1 MATEIKKDV
10 TYLGKDFGQF
20 RKNLIDFTKQY
31 FPDTYRDFN
40 ESSPGMLF
48 LELASYVG
56 DVLSYYTDTNLKESF
71 LQHAQEEGNVF
82 DIARSLGYNI
92 KGSTPAF
99 TNIDVFQL
107 LPASG
112 SGEAVAPDFRY
123 ALSIRSGMQI
133 KQASGDA
140 TFRTL
145 DSIDVGFSSSFD
157 PTEITIYET
166 NDATNAPTYYLAK
179 KTVRAVSGT
188 VRTSTFTFNTPVAYD
203 KVVLPDTNIID
214 IVSVEESDGDNW
226 YQVPYLAQDTI
237 FEEVPNLA
245 ENDPDLNVYRA
256 SAPYL
261 LKMRKSSKRFVT
273 RLRQD
278 RLTELQFGAGVSDNN
293 DEEIIPNPDNV
304 GSGLAGFRRSIDVD
318 IDPSNFLYTRAY
330 GQAPANTTL
339 TVTYTVGGGFA
350 DNVEANTLTSIS
362 SVSYDDD
369 PNADISGG
377 VLNFVK
383 SSIAAN
389 NPEPARGAKST
400 DNIEDIK
407 NNALANFATQNR
419 LVTREDYII
428 RTYSMPARFGSI
440 AKAYIVPDDQIAQ
453 DDLEEKRVANPL
465 AMNLYVLG
473 YDATKKLVNLNN
485 AVKENLK
492 TYLGNYRILTDA
504 VNIKNAF
511 IINIGVNFEIS
522 ARANYNSNDVLLRCV
537 ARLKRYFDISR
548 WQLNQPIIKSEI
560 LNALGNVDGVQSVLD
575 VQFTNLYDTT
585 QNYSG
590 NIYDLNTAEK
600 NGIVYP
606 SLDPSIFEVKFPNQD
621 IKGRIVSY

>member
-10 TYLGKDFGQF
+10 SYLGKDFGQF
-20 RKNLIDFTKQY
+20 RRNLIDFTKQY

-82 DIARSLGYNI
+82 DIARSLGYNV
-92 KGSTPAF
+92 KASTPAF
-99 TNIDVFQL
+99 TDIDIFQL

-112 SGEAVAPDFRY
+112 SGDSVAPDFRY
-123 ALSIRSGMQI
+123 ALSIRTGMQI
-133 KQASGDA
+133 KQESGDS

-145 DSIDVGFSSSFD
+145 DSVDFRFSSSFD

-166 NDATNAPTYYLAK
+166 NDITKLPIYYLAK
-179 KTVRAVSGT
+179 KTVRAVSGN
-188 VRTSTFTFNTPVAYD
+188 VRTSKFSFTTPVPYD
-203 KVVLPDTNIID
+203 KVVLPAPNVID
-214 IVSVEESDGDNW
+214 IISIEETDGDNW
-226 YQVPYLAQDTI
+226 HHVPYLAQDTI
-237 FEEVPNLA
+237 FEEVPNLI
-245 ENDPDLNVYRA
+245 ENDPDLNIYR
-256 SAPYL
+256 SSVPYL
-261 LKMRKSSKRFVT
+261 LKMKKTAKRFVT

-278 RLTELQFGAGVSDNN
+278 RLTEIQFGSGISDNN
-293 DEEIIPNPDNV
+293 DEEIIPNPTNV
-304 GSGLAGFRRSIDVD
+304 GNGLSNIRRDIDVD

-330 GQAPANTTL
+330 GQAPSNTTL
-339 TVTYTVGGGFA
+339 TVTYTTGNGVS

-362 SVSYDDD
+362 RIQYDDD
-369 PNADISGG
+369 PNSDISRG

-389 NPEPARGAKST
+389 NPEPARGARST

-407 NNALANFATQNR
+407 NNTLANFATQNR

-428 RTYSMPARFGSI
+428 RSYSMPSRFGSI

-453 DDLEEKRVANPL
+453 DDLEEIRISNPL

-473 YDATKKLVNLNN
+473 YDSNKKLVNLNT

-511 IINIGVNFEIS
+511 IINIGIDFEITTK
-522 ARANYNSNDVLLRCV
+522 ANYNSNDVILRCV
-537 ARLKRYFDISR
+537 ERLKRYFDISR
-548 WQLNQPIIKSEI
+548 WQINQPIIKSDV
-560 LNALGNVDGVQSVLD
+560 LNVIANIDGVQSVLD
-575 VQFTNLYDTT
+575 VRFNNLYDTSL
-585 QNYSG
+585 NYSG
-590 NIYDLNTAEK
+590 NIYDLGTAEK
-600 NGIVYP
+600 NGILYP

-621 IKGRIVSY
+621 IKGRVVSY